1 VTANTVDELARKL
14 AESVPGMKGSVS
26 TLREDLERS
35 FRALLDS
42 TFERMELVT
51 REEFDVQRKVLERT
65 REKLSALEARL
76 SDYEGADTKGG
87 KPENSQPHSD

>member
-35 FRALLDS
+35 FRSLLDS
-42 TFERMELVT
+42 AFERMELVT

-65 REKLSALEARL
+65 REKLAALEARL
-76 SDYEGADTKGG
+76 TEFERADREGTAAESPHPQSD
-87 KPENSQPHSD
+87 

>member
-1 VTANTVDELARKL
+1 MTANTVDELARKL

-65 REKLSALEARL
+65 REKLAALETRL
-76 SDYEGADTKGG
+76 ADFEGADLERVKR
-87 KPENSQPHSD
+87 ENSRPQSD